1 MAGEKMREASASMDK
16 AVEAIRREFTT
27 VRTGKATP
35 MILETVRVEAYE
47 SIMPLNQLANV
58 SAPEPQLLVVQPYD
72 ASIAGRIA
80 TAIQSADL
88 GLNPSVDGSIIRVPI
103 PPLTE
108 ERRKEMVKVLHRMAE
123 EGRVSVRHVRHVIK
137 KDLETMQREGAIGE
151 DELHRS
157 LHELQELTDKHVQS
171 IDQLLERKEQE
182 VMEV

>member
-72 ASIAGRIA
+72 ASIASKIA

-88 GLNPSVDGSIIRVPI
+88 GLNPSVDGNIIRVPI

-123 EGRVSVRHVRHVIK
+123 EGRVSVRHVRHVVK
-137 KDLETMQREGAIGE
+137 KDLETMQREGEIGE
-151 DELHRS
+151 DELHRR
-157 LHELQELTDKHVQS
+157 LHELQELTDQHVHS
-171 IDQLLERKEQE
+171 IDQLLEKKEQE

>member
-16 AVEAIRREFTT
+16 AIEAIRREFTT

-47 SIMPLNQLANV
+47 SLMPLNQLANV

-72 ASIAGRIA
+72 ASISASIA
-80 TAIQSADL
+80 AAIQSADL
-88 GLNPSVDGSIIRVPI
+88 GLNPSVDGNIIRVPI

-108 ERRKEMVKVLHRMAE
+108 ERRLEFVKVLHRMAE
-123 EGRVSVRHVRHVIK
+123 EGRVSVRHVRHVVK
-137 KDLETMQREGAIGE
+137 KDLETMQREGEIGE
-151 DELHRS
+151 DDLHRR
-157 LHELQELTDKHVQS
+157 LHELQELTDKHIES
-171 IDQLLERKEQE
+171 IDNLLKKKEEE